1 MFFPDNVLQ
10 EKNLLGVKYYF
21 IKEAKKLKA

>member
-10 EKNLLGVKYYF
+10 EKKLLGVKYYF